1 MTKKISRLIASVSLS
16 ALVLA
21 GCSPDNES
29 DSNNSESTS
38 AASSTAKTSESPA
51 AAAKDLT
58 FEDAVV
64 RASEDKDMTAI
75 FGTLVNHSDEDIE
88 IIGFSTNLDA
98 EMNQIHETV
107 DGQMREKSS
116 PLVIKA
122 GESHELAPGG
132 DHFMLMGMK
141 EGIMPGDS
149 LELTV
154 TLSGGEELDLGT
166 IQARTMG
173 AGDED
178 YGDMEGMDHDHAGHD
193 HSDHAGHDHSGKDD
207 EKENHKH

>member
-1 MTKKISRLIASVSLS
+1 
-16 ALVLA
+16 
-21 GCSPDNES
+21 
-29 DSNNSESTS
+29 
-38 AASSTAKTSESPA
+38 
-51 AAAKDLT
+51 
-58 FEDAVV
+58 
-64 RASEDKDMTAI
+64 
-75 FGTLVNHSDEDIE
+75 
-88 IIGFSTNLDA
+88 
-98 EMNQIHETV
+98 
-107 DGQMREKSS
+107 
-116 PLVIKA
+116 
-122 GESHELAPGG
+122 
-132 DHFMLMGMK
+132 MGMK